1 MLKNPEQYDARCQ
14 GKLIN
19 FKDEIIFWGGFS
31 DRTSYNRENKYGEIY
46 KFKFEEFEIIT
57 PIVTGKNS
65 KEIPNP
71 RV

>member
-1 MLKNPEQYDARCQ
+1 M
-14 GKLIN
+14 
-19 FKDEIIFWGGFS
+19 IFWGGFS
-31 DRTSYNRENKYGEIY
+31 DKTSYSRENKYGEIY